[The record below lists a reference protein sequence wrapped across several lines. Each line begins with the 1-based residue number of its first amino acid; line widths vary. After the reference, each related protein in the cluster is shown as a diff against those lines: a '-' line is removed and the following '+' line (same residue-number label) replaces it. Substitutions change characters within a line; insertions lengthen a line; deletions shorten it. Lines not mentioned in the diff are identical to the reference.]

1 MSGKKTRLTK
11 EIFEIGLKTF
21 SFSSNNTNINHQKS
35 QIYGKLLSFDEFCHT
50 KSCKK
55 RTSSLEL
62 SKFYLDCRQHA
73 EFHEDF
79 RVNRAEVTSVI
90 EPSLLDNT
98 YCTLNS
104 SYKRYM
110 FQVWLKFFHWYFT
123 KEIFTF
129 DFFSRLFFRVLTL
142 HFSVV
147 DL

>member
-21 SFSSNNTNINHQKS
+21 SFSSNNTDINNK
-35 QIYGKLLSFDEFCHT
+35 YLEFMENCFHLT
-50 KSCKK
+50 NFATQNLVKK

-79 RVNRAEVTSVI
+79 RVNHAEVTSAI

-98 YCTLNS
+98 
-104 SYKRYM
+104 
-110 FQVWLKFFHWYFT
+110 
-123 KEIFTF
+123 
-129 DFFSRLFFRVLTL
+129 
-142 HFSVV
+142 
-147 DL
+147 